1 MQFWIKCTLFGTAE
15 SYHVNISLVGWMKR
29 EGNKTVLEFVGSS
42 AQRIEVNETPDDIL
56 AIHLG
61 SAGSRNA

>member
-15 SYHVNISLVGWMKR
+15 PYHVNIALVGAMKR
-29 EGNKTVLEFVGSS
+29 EGNRTVLEFVGSS